1 MAVVVVVVYL
11 SSCLS
16 LSLKLKTSKS
26 EQFCQTSSICEVDN
40 IENETI
46 LRDFLNFWR
55 WQHQKWNNSARL
67 PSKMESWVQSWRPR
81 TNAFCDSS
89 TPSGNQRPDL
99 LTGLICLMTTSLY
112 VSCTAPATR
121 NASFQI
127 LFKCPTP
134 AMEILQNRFLTFGKV
149 RNPLRLPCKRH
160 LNVQK
165 CSEPLSFLHFWHTF
179 DFEMCFA
186 PQRRALFRH
195 LNFQKWS
202 EPGVLCTFWLRN
214 ALRATTACPFSTS
227 QLLKVLR
234 NWGALCL
241 FHLEMCFAPQRRALF
256 RHRKVQK
263 CSEPVTF

>member
-134 AMEILQNRFLTFGKV
+134 AIVFGNSTKPFFSLLA
-149 RNPLRLPCKRH
+149 RCGIPCACHANDIWTSKSAPNPSVSC
-160 LNVQK
+160 
-165 CSEPLSFLHFWHTF
+165 TF
-179 DFEMCFA
+179 DILLTSKCA
-186 PQRRALFRH
+186 SRH
-195 LNFQKWS
+195 N
-202 EPGVLCTFWLRN
+202 GVHF
-214 ALRATTACPFSTS
+214 FDISTS
-227 QLLKVLR
+227 KSGPNLV
-234 NWGALCL
+234 C
-241 FHLEMCFAPQRRALF
+241 FVHFDLETRFAPQRRALF
-256 RHRKVQK
+256 RHRN
-263 CSEPVTF
+263 F